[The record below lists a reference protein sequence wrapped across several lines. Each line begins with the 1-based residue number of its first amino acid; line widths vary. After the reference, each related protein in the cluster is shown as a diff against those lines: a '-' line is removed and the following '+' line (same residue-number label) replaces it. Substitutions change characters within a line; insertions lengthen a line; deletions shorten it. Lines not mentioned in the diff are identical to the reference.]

1 MDMPFHPHIGMRKV
15 KSILA
20 IFIGFW
26 LWQLIRLFVPG
37 LEVHPTFIYIYGV
50 IEIRDSSEKTKDM
63 SRRRII
69 ATLCAISV
77 GLPLTLLYNLL
88 TPLLAAQWIRIGTQ
102 LAILLAGTLITLM
115 VAEFAKCG
123 TFCGISAIVFVL
135 LALKHFDSS
144 MYLYSLLRVFQTVLA
159 IGVAW
164 LLNVKLLPYP
174 PTPGSLSYLL
184 MKRSQKKEIE

>member
-1 MDMPFHPHIGMRKV
+1 MGMTLHPHIGMRKV

-26 LWQLIRLFVPG
+26 LWQLIRLLVPG
-37 LEVHPTFIYIYGV
+37 LEVHPTFIYIYGL

-63 SRRRII
+63 GRRRIL
-69 ATLCAISV
+69 ATLCAILV
-77 GLPLTLLYNLL
+77 GLPLTFLYNLL
-88 TPLLAAQWIRIGTQ
+88 IPYLGEGWLLSGTQ
-102 LAILLAGTLITLM
+102 LAILIVGALLTLI
-115 VAEFAKCG
+115 VAEAAKCDS
-123 TFCGISAIVFVL
+123 FCGIAAIIFIL
-135 LALKHFDSS
+135 LTLKHFESS

-174 PTPGSLSYLL
+174 PTPGSLSYFL
-184 MKRSQKKEIE
+184 MKRNRKDTE

>member
-1 MDMPFHPHIGMRKV
+1 MDAKIHPHIGMRKV

-26 LWQLIRLFVPG
+26 LWQLIRLLVPG

-63 SRRRII
+63 SKKRIL
-69 ATLCAISV
+69 ATLCAVLV
-77 GLPLTLLYNLL
+77 GLPLTFLYNLL
-88 TPLLAAQWIRIGTQ
+88 MPFFTAGWIQAGTQ
-102 LAILLAGTLITLM
+102 LAILLVGTLVTLI
-115 VAEFAKCG
+115 VAELAKCG
-123 TFCGISAIVFVL
+123 AFCGVSAIVFVL

-159 IGVAW
+159 SGVAW

-174 PTPGSLSYLL
+174 PTPGSLSYFL
-184 MKRSQKKEIE
+184 MKRNRKDTE